1 MKKLTFTVM
10 AIFFSSSLLISQD
23 LVEAARKEKERR
35 AQIKKKSAI
44 IVTNADL
51 LATERQA
58 ILKITAPEDQSQNAL
73 RTTPQKT
80 QRTPPATPPRPRKS
94 PPSQQPENVDQ
105 MDLRV
110 DQVDQ
115 SQERGFS
122 REYATQVLE
131 TTEFARNPQ
140 LALDEPDGQYAEL
153 DEFGSID
160 LEIDVQN
167 RSGDD
172 IAIYARRQ
180 KRGVQLVTMNYGVFV
195 EHKGDWEFIGFGG
208 GETSP
213 ETFDLGN
220 IQSAKKIRLMFKDF
234 SQSMWIAKP
243 YRHDEVVYSMGIDAV
258 KSLHR

>member
-1 MKKLTFTVM
+1 MKKLTFAVM
-10 AIFFSSSLLISQD
+10 AIFFSTSLLISQD

-58 ILKITAPEDQSQNAL
+58 ILQITTPEDQSQ
-73 RTTPQKT
+73 Q
-80 QRTPPATPPRPRKS
+80 TPPATPPRPRKS
-94 PPSQQPENVDQ
+94 PPSQKQENVDQ

-115 SQERGFS
+115 SQAKGFS

-131 TTEFARNPQ
+131 TTEFVRNPQ
-140 LALDEPDGQYAEL
+140 LALDEPDGEYAEL

-167 RSGDD
+167 RGGAD
-172 IAIYARRQ
+172 IAVYARRQ
-180 KRGVQLVTMNYGVFV
+180 KSGIQLVTMNYGVFA
-195 EHKGDWEFIGFGG
+195 EHNGEWEFIGFGG
-208 GETSP
+208 GDTSP
-213 ETFDLGN
+213 ETFDLGD
-220 IQSAKKIRLMFKDF
+220 IRSAKKIRLMFKDF
-234 SQSMWIAKP
+234 SQSMWTAKP

-258 KSLHR
+258 KSLHK